1 MCLLKE
7 FINSNFFEKTMKIII
22 LGAGL
27 VGNVIARD
35 LIEDQEQEIT
45 IVDINQEILDQLSHN
60 YDLHGI
66 YADLSNPEMIKDLVK
81 DYDLVI
87 GSLPGFLGFQTLKT
101 VIEAGKNIIDIS
113 FFSEDPF
120 VLDDLAKENGVTAV
134 VDCGVAPGLSS
145 IVLGYINSILDE
157 THNFLCY
164 VGGLP
169 VDRDWPYE
177 YKAPF
182 SPSDVIEE
190 YVRLARYVED
200 GEIVVKPALS
210 EPELIDFHG
219 VGTLE
224 AFNTDGLR
232 TLIRTMNIPNMKEK
246 TLRYPGHID
255 IMRIFRESGFF
266 SEEPIEINGNKIKP
280 LEVTSKLLFNEW
292 KLNEGDEDITV
303 LRIIIEGAKNGKKYR
318 YTYDMIDRYDR
329 EKGITSMART
339 TGYTCTA
346 AARLVLN
353 GLFNRKGICPP
364 EFLGQKE
371 EVYNALIEDLW
382 KRNVILKEKIEE
394 I

>member
-1 MCLLKE
+1 
-7 FINSNFFEKTMKIII
+7 MKIIV

-35 LIEDQEQEIT
+35 LMEDQEHEIT
-45 IVDINQEILDQLSHN
+45 IADINQEVLDHLAHN
-60 YDLHGI
+60 YDLKGI

-87 GSLPGFLGFQTLKT
+87 GALPGFLGFHTLKT

-113 FFSEDPF
+113 FFGEDPF
-120 VLDDLAKENGVTAV
+120 ALDELAKEKGVTAV

-145 IVLGYINSILDE
+145 VVLGYLDSILDE

-169 VDRDWPYE
+169 VDREWPYE

-266 SEEPIEINGNKIKP
+266 SEEPIEINGKKIKP
-280 LEVTSKLLFNEW
+280 IEITSKLLFDEW
-292 KLNEGDEDITV
+292 KLNEGDEDLTV
-303 LRIIIEGAKNGKKYR
+303 LKIVIEGIKDGKKYR
-318 YTYDMIDRYDR
+318 YTYDMTDRYDR

-346 AARLVLN
+346 AARLIGKGV
-353 GLFNRKGICPP
+353 FDRKGICPP
-364 EFLGQKE
+364 EYLGQKE
-371 EVYNALIEDLW
+371 EVYSALIEDLW

-394 I
+394 IN